1 MKNLL
6 SADFL
11 RIFKDKIFKIT
22 LIVIIIFGI
31 VTSLF
36 NFGLVYLI
44 GFLSSPEEAEYL
56 REYYNGYQLF
66 IGAFNPTSSIAMVI
80 SIMSIIMVCKE
91 FSFGTIRNKLIAGH
105 SRLKVF
111 LSSYIT
117 QIIFGIMMITIYSII
132 CLLLGTLLLGFYEEF
147 DGKMFLKLLI
157 IYFQSI
163 SIFIF
168 FDSICIFICHLCK
181 SVGFSI
187 VIYVA
192 FIFGYDIANTI
203 VEAVMTVYLSDNKVF
218 LEIFSYSPLDLYKNR
233 SEYAFNILENIKLF
247 LTCGV
252 FSSIFGLLGCV
263 TFNKRDVK

>member
-91 FSFGTIRNKLIAGH
+91 FSFGTIRNKLIAVH

-117 QIIFGIMMITIYSII
+117 QIIYHTNHFWYYDDYNLKFNLSFIRDII
-132 CLLLGTLLLGFYEEF
+132 IR
-147 DGKMFLKLLI
+147 FL
-157 IYFQSI
+157 
-163 SIFIF
+163 
-168 FDSICIFICHLCK
+168 
-181 SVGFSI
+181 
-187 VIYVA
+187 
-192 FIFGYDIANTI
+192 
-203 VEAVMTVYLSDNKVF
+203 
-218 LEIFSYSPLDLYKNR
+218 
-233 SEYAFNILENIKLF
+233 
-247 LTCGV
+247 
-252 FSSIFGLLGCV
+252 
-263 TFNKRDVK
+263 